1 MNPTLDND
9 LQKAIDDI
17 TKNTNSDPVFGDA
30 VAAPAPEPAK
40 PATPVSRPMPAMPKV
55 ARPLPPRPA
64 MNRPVPVMPA
74 APAPMPEPAMASP
87 IPPAPAM
94 PEPPVASVE
103 EKFSAKVSE
112 FSETPEVS
120 AKPATNMQEVKEAA
134 LRDLAPLVGKMNIP
148 SSQKFKIY
156 RDMFE
161 NLGDYKVIEPAY
173 QAAKEIEDETE
184 RAEALLY
191 LIQSIDNM

>member
-40 PATPVSRPMPAMPKV
+40 PVAPVSRPMPAMPKV

-134 LRDLAPLVGKMNIP
+134 LRDLAPILDKVDMDSTK
-148 SSQKFKIY
+148 KFNLYKDI
-156 RDMFE
+156 RE
-161 NLGDYKVIEPAY
+161 ELGDNSVIAPAY
-173 QAAKEIEDETE
+173 ETAKNIEDDKT
-184 RAEALLY
+184 RADALLY
-191 LIQSIDNM
+191 LIDSIDNM